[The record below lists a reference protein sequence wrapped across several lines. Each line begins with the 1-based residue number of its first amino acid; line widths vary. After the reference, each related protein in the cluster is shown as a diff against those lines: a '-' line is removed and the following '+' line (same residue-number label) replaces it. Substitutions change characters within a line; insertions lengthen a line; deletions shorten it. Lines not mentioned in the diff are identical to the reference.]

1 MGFLQTLKRLGRK
14 AVGKIKG
21 ESNAE
26 IEQDQA
32 EKDLLDKW
40 QRIFAVDRTEKDP
53 WDEWFDRWEELYA
66 GDRQFNNVNSEQ
78 EVTPRTLVNFPK
90 RFIELHLDLNI
101 PEPEFKPVAQDD
113 ENAVKRLE
121 SQVKYTVRSAQPS
134 LEEMNQ
140 QDERRVRKLGG
151 CFKKVH
157 WNNNIKRAGFI
168 GDVEISN
175 PHPKDIIPNAGATSI
190 DDMEHYHHVV
200 NHTGNHIVRRFKN
213 KNITLEMLEKKAALY
228 EEYDEQLGSQDINV
242 SHDNK
247 HEADS
252 GLAKYSVVETTYRDE
267 EGDICK
273 LWWSGDLIL
282 DHVLKFYYRRDA
294 EGKPIS
300 EETYQEK
307 TVQAFREWG
316 KDGPQFTDIPPG
328 NPVPLYIPNSWDL
341 VYQPFIPRDKCFW
354 GMSVYEDVADIV
366 ESIKKQIYAG
376 EEEILKG
383 RTKIFTTDQS
393 IANRL
398 KDPYSEVIVCE
409 DLNLVKEVQFT
420 GDLAGHMAWLALM
433 KGYLQELM
441 GAEDPVLGKSSS
453 DVTSGKQAQMYINQS
468 QAMTDVTVAGKIAAY
483 KRLYRV
489 IADFHLAFSDYDRP
503 FRLDGAGPQGADT
516 YGTFNRLNMLRD
528 RGGNIVYPDWDIE
541 IGAESGFMRS
551 KSEILQAI
559 TWLATTN
566 KFEPNPQNLVL
577 LRILDKIGIPHL
589 KEAIKSME
597 DAAAKAEAAQKA
609 QQAQMEA
616 QAQAQAQAQAA
627 AQAAV
632 QGGGVQPGQPM
643 PPGGVP
649 LG

>member
-1 MGFLQTLKRLGRK
+1 MGFIDSLRRLGRRV
-14 AVGKIKG
+14 VGKIAGKSDT
-21 ESNAE
+21 EIAE
-26 IEQDQA
+26 NEEDKA
-32 EKDLLDKW
+32 LLDKW
-40 QRIFAVDRTEKDP
+40 QRIFAIDKTEKVQ
-53 WDEWFDRWEELYA
+53 WDDRFDDWEALYA
-66 GDRQFNNVNSEQ
+66 GNREFGNVTEEQ
-78 EVTPRTLVNFPK
+78 EETPRTLVNFPK

-101 PEPEFKPVAQDD
+101 PEPEFKPVAEDD

-157 WNNNIKRAGFI
+157 WNNSIKRAGFI
-168 GDVEISN
+168 GDVELSN
-175 PHPKDIIPNAGATSI
+175 PHPKDILPNAGSTSI

-200 NHTGNHIVRRFKN
+200 NRTGNYIVRRFKH
-213 KNITLEMLEKKAALY
+213 KGVTLDLLEKKATLY

-242 SHDNK
+242 SHENK

-252 GLAKYSVVETTYRDE
+252 GLAKYSVIETTYRDE

-294 EGKPIS
+294 QGNPMS
-300 EETYQEK
+300 SETYPEK
-307 TVQAFREWG
+307 TVQVFREWNA
-316 KDGPQFTDIPPG
+316 DGPQFTEIPPKS
-328 NPVPLYIPNSWDL
+328 PVPLYIPNCWDI

-354 GMSVYEDVADIV
+354 GMSVYEDVGDIV

-398 KDPYSEVIVCE
+398 KDPYSEVIVCD
-409 DLNLVKEVQFT
+409 DLGLVKEVQFT
-420 GDLAGHMAWLALM
+420 GDLAGHMAWITLM
-433 KGYLQELM
+433 KGFLQELM
-441 GAEDPVLGKSSS
+441 GAEDPVLGKSSA

-468 QAMTDVTVAGKIAAY
+468 QALTDVTTASKIAAY

-528 RGGNIVYPDWDIE
+528 RGGNFVYPDWDIE
-541 IGAESGFMRS
+541 TSAESGFMRQ

-559 TWLATTN
+559 TWLATAG
-566 KFEPNPQNLVL
+566 KFEPNPQNLIL
-577 LRILDKIGIPHL
+577 LRILDKMGVPHL
-589 KEAIKSME
+589 KEAIKAME
-597 DAAAKAEAAQKA
+597 DAAEQEKQAVKA
-609 QQAQMEA
+609 QQEA
-616 QAQAQAQAQAA
+616 ALQAQLAA
-627 AQAAV
+627 A
-632 QGGGVQPGQPM
+632 QGGGVQPGQPL

-649 LG
+649 VG